1 MYEFDFTATANERY
15 LVLSHDFGGKVR
27 IIDRDRGGVVPQ
39 GDALYGSRTRV
50 KVVRADLLIAV
61 EDGSLVASTPPE

>member
-1 MYEFDFTATANERY
+1 M
-15 LVLSHDFGGKVR
+15 R

-61 EDGSLVASTPPE
+61 EDGSLVAYTPPE